1 MLCSADHLPAELL
14 AERLPGI
21 SETASIFAGV
31 DVTKEPIPVLP
42 TVHYNMGGIPTN
54 HFGEVIS
61 GDPND
66 PDKIVP
72 VCHACQCS
80 AVMGCANNFLP
91 TEPFGTTRCALGGND
106 AETI

>member
-54 HFGEVIS
+54 HFGEVIA

-72 VCHACQCS
+72 VCHACQCCRNGLS
-80 AVMGCANNFLP
+80 QQFLP
-91 TEPFGTTRCALGGND
+91 TKPFSTTRCALGGKG